1 MIFLEELEKCL
12 RPVGENAYALHL
24 IVKAGQRKEGVSL
37 NLEGQIV
44 VRVNAPAQE
53 GRANERLIEILAEAL
68 GCPKRNIHI
77 SRGQSAPH
85 KEVRILEYRLT
96 KSR

>member
-1 MIFLEELEKCL
+1 MLSLEELEKYL
-12 RPVGENAYALHL
+12 RPLGENTYALHL
-24 IVKAGQRKEGVSL
+24 TVKAGARKHDISI
-37 NLEGQIV
+37 NSEGQV
-44 VRVNAPAQE
+44 MVRVNAPAQE

-68 GCPKRNIHI
+68 GCPKRNITI

>member
-1 MIFLEELEKCL
+1 MISAEEMEKYL
-12 RPVGENAYALHL
+12 RPLGESTFALHVT
-24 IVKAGQRKEGVSL
+24 VKAGQRKPDISL
-37 NLEGQIV
+37 NSDDQIV

-68 GCPKRNIHI
+68 GCPKRNITI
-77 SRGQSAPH
+77 NRGQSSPH